1 MRKGWKTRID
11 ERKYFENKQQERE
24 AKIEFIKMMR
34 LKVQR
39 ELEQM
44 KNEVPFGSLY
54 ETH

>member
-11 ERKYFENKQQERE
+11 ERKYFEEKREERE
-24 AKIEFIKMMR
+24 NKAALVKIMR
-34 LKVQR
+34 LKMER
-39 ELEQM
+39 DLEQM

>member
-11 ERKYFENKQQERE
+11 ERKYFEDKKLERE
-24 AKIEFIKMMR
+24 AKIEFIRMMQAKA
-34 LKVQR
+34 LR

-44 KNEVPFGSLY
+44 RHETAIGSLY

>member
-11 ERKYFENKQQERE
+11 ERKYFENKQEERE
-24 AKIEFIKMMR
+24 AKIEFMR
-34 LKVQR
+34 LARIRIKHD
-39 ELEQM
+39 LEQM